1 MRHRLPAILCVLTAL
16 VSAPVFAAGPGPEAV
31 DDAWV
36 KAVKAGDIEAVI
48 ALYSSDAVMFP
59 PDSMTVKGRDAIRAY
74 WGGFLS
80 ANKVTEAA
88 VLERGYKTSANFA
101 TGWGRFSMTF
111 QPKAGGAPVTM
122 EGRFTEVMVKKDGKW
137 LYAVDH
143 ASAPLPPP
151 PK

>member
-1 MRHRLPAILCVLTAL
+1 MRHRLPAVLCVLIAL
-16 VSAPVFAAGPGPEAV
+16 IPASVFAAGPGPEAV
-31 DDAWV
+31 DAAWA
-36 KAVKAGDIEAVI
+36 KAVKAGDIEGVI
-48 ALYSSDAVMFP
+48 ALYASDAIMFP
-59 PDSMTVKGRDAIRAY
+59 PDSMAVKGGDAIRAY
-74 WGGFLS
+74 WSGFLS
-80 ANKVTEAA
+80 ANKVTEVA
-88 VLERGYKTSANFA
+88 VLETGYKTSANFA

-122 EGRFTEVMVKKDGKW
+122 EGRFTEVMVKKNGKW